1 MTWIE
6 QVESPFTIITADGAN
21 YIVNWK
27 NATNA
32 VDYWIAE
39 FTFPNLNGSKV
50 DRGTPRGTR
59 YDIEF
64 YFQGDNNIE
73 QAKTFRKSADVLGP
87 WTLLHP
93 IYGQLLVQPVGLF
106 FDNSQMGSTKVTG
119 QVIETIAIEN
129 PVTKVNPIDNILLS
143 KTNSDAAFINSITT
157 KPSGSDI
164 QNLQKNNS
172 YLYKTTI
179 PILKLP
185 ADVQKFFNLFSIA
198 QANINNAFASPQV
211 AMNAVQQVINAPAL
225 IENSVQIRTQTLSN
239 QFQSLRTQI
248 QPKNSY
254 QKISVAT
261 KQLYAVSGAA
271 AISSLA
277 VAAATPLQGN
287 YTNMTSVLNVI
298 SLVTKSYNLFI
309 SDLDSLQST
318 NGAAIDSYIPDY
330 NAFISLRD
338 LVSFVVANLFSV
350 ALLSKRERTIILDN
364 DTNLVVLTHMIYGLD
379 EFDNNMNEL
388 MANNGWGI
396 NQLIQ
401 IKKNTKVVYYI

>member
-1 MTWIE
+1 M
-6 QVESPFTIITADGAN
+6 
-21 YIVNWK
+21 
-27 NATNA
+27 
-32 VDYWIAE
+32 
-39 FTFPNLNGSKV
+39 
-50 DRGTPRGTR
+50 
-59 YDIEF
+59 
-64 YFQGDNNIE
+64 
-73 QAKTFRKSADVLGP
+73 
-87 WTLLHP
+87 
-93 IYGQLLVQPVGLF
+93 
-106 FDNSQMGSTKVTG
+106 
-119 QVIETIAIEN
+119 
-129 PVTKVNPIDNILLS
+129 
-143 KTNSDAAFINSITT
+143 
-157 KPSGSDI
+157 
-164 QNLQKNNS
+164 
-172 YLYKTTI
+172 
-179 PILKLP
+179 
-185 ADVQKFFNLFSIA
+185 
-198 QANINNAFASPQV
+198 
-211 AMNAVQQVINAPAL
+211 
-225 IENSVQIRTQTLSN
+225 SN